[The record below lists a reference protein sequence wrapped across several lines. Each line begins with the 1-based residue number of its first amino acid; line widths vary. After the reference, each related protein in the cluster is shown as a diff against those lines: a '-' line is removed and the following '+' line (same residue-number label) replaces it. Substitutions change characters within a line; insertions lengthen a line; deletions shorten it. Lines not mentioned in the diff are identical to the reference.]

1 MNIFYLDRD
10 PKIAAQ
16 MMCDKHVVKM
26 ILESAQMLST
36 AHRVLDG
43 DEYADKV
50 GLYKMAHK
58 NHPSTI
64 WVRQCYQH
72 YWWLYA
78 HMVALM
84 EEYTYRYGKHHAT
97 ERLKVPLSE
106 YPKAIPVSG
115 LVLGAFQCDAA
126 FTDPPQC
133 MPEVCKDEDT
143 VLAYQNYYII
153 RKMREER
160 MNKSSWGNVDIL
172 TEENRLLKNNVKEL
186 KEQLQDAHK
195 RIKKLLEP
203 DQMELDV

>member
-64 WVRQCYQH
+64 WVRSSYQH
-72 YWWLYA
+72 YKWLYD

-84 EEYTYRYGKHHAT
+84 REYTYRYGKHHAT
-97 ERLKVPLSE
+97 ERLLTPLSE
-106 YPKAIPVSG
+106 YPQAIPVG
-115 LVLGAFQCDAA
+115 DY
-126 FTDPPQC
+126 TNPPQC
-133 MPEVCKDEDT
+133 LPEVCKGEDT
-143 VLAYQNYYII
+143 VLGYQNYYII
-153 RKMREER
+153 EKSGFARWTKREIPTWFLGETGAKG
-160 MNKSSWGNVDIL
+160 KSLELHN
-172 TEENRLLKNNVKEL
+172 TEN
-186 KEQLQDAHK
+186 A
-195 RIKKLLEP
+195 
-203 DQMELDV
+203 

>member
-43 DEYADKV
+43 DERADRD

-64 WVRQCYQH
+64 WGRSSLENYT
-72 YWWLYA
+72 WLYD

-84 EEYTYRYGKHHAT
+84 VEYTYRYDKHHAT
-97 ERLKVPLSE
+97 ERLLAPLFKS
-106 YPKAIPVSG
+106 PKNMDFETFFS
-115 LVLGAFQCDAA
+115 
-126 FTDPPQC
+126 DPPQC
-133 MPEVCKDEDT
+133 MPEECKGDDT
-143 VLAYQNYYII
+143 VLAYQKYYIVEKSGFAKWKN
-153 RKMREER
+153 RTVPEWFNAERE
-160 MNKSSWGNVDIL
+160 
-172 TEENRLLKNNVKEL
+172 LLGLHGATN
-186 KEQLQDAHK
+186 A
-195 RIKKLLEP
+195 
-203 DQMELDV
+203 